1 MRVTIGIFV
10 ALCLVTITF
19 ASPSGKKQAPA
30 CARDCDES
38 YTPLCAKEKNG
49 SKLLT
54 FGNECVLLRFNC
66 EHPNGQYNINSKG
79 ECGGNVSVR
88 LS

>member
-1 MRVTIGIFV
+1 MRVTIVIFV
-10 ALCLVTITF
+10 ALCLVALTF
-19 ASPSGKKQAPA
+19 ASPAGKKQAPA
-30 CARDCDES
+30 CARDCGEKYS
-38 YTPLCAKEKNG
+38 PLCGKEKNG

-66 EHPNGQYNINSKG
+66 EHPDGQYNIDSVG
-79 ECGGNVSVR
+79 ECAGNVSVR